1 MNRQKDN
8 NGFKILHIITVFSI
22 GGATENTLLTAR
34 GFIKKGY
41 KVDILTGPNVSS
53 EGDMYEL
60 GKRFG
65 VNVITLSSLKRKI
78 DGFSDII
85 SLFKIFRFIRKNGY
99 NLVHTHSSKAGII
112 GRLAAKMART
122 PIVIHTI
129 HGLPFH
135 DYQNYFLNRLYVLIE
150 KIGSHLS
157 DKIITVT
164 EKIVSDS
171 LKKGISSKD
180 KYKVVR
186 SGFDLSSFSQDN
198 FNCSEIRNKL
208 GISSEDIVIGKI
220 ARFSELKGHK
230 YLLEAVPKIISTN
243 SNIKIL
249 LVGSG
254 ELENQIKDIV
264 NSLNLQKNIIFTG
277 LIEYEKIPE
286 IISVLDILVH
296 TSLLEGLAR
305 VIPQAYLL
313 KKPVVSFDIDGA
325 SEVVLNNETGFLVEP
340 KNSEQ
345 LAEAIITL
353 SKDRKLRENFGENG
367 YNLVRENWSQEKM
380 VNDLELIYNQLR
392 NNTAT
397 NYKSNRPY

>member
-1 MNRQKDN
+1 LENCNTREKV
-8 NGFKILHIITVFSI
+8 LHIITVFSI
-22 GGATENTLLTAR
+22 GGATENTLLTAK

-41 KVDILTGPNVSS
+41 KVDILTGKNISS

-60 GKRFG
+60 GKKFG
-65 VNVITLSSLKRKI
+65 VNVITLSTLKRKI

-85 SLFKIFRFIRKNGY
+85 SLFKIYRFIQKNEY
-99 NLVHTHSSKAGII
+99 NIVHTHSSKAGFI
-112 GRLAAKMART
+112 GRIAAKMART

-135 DYQNYFLNRLYVLIE
+135 NYQNYFLNKLYIFIE
-150 KIGSHLS
+150 KIGAHFS

-164 EKIVSDS
+164 EKIINDS
-171 LKKGISSKD
+171 LEKGIGFKD

-186 SGFDLSSFSQDN
+186 SGFDLSSFSQKD
-198 FNCSEIRNKL
+198 FNIKAIRERL
-208 GISSEDIVIGKI
+208 AISDGNIVIGKI
-220 ARFSELKGHK
+220 ARFSELKGHR
-230 YLLEAVPKIISTN
+230 YLIEAVPKIISADP
-243 SNIKIL
+243 NIKVL

-254 ELENQIKDIV
+254 ELENQIKGVVKD
-264 NSLNLQKNIIFTG
+264 LGLQENIIFTG

-325 SEVVLNNETGFLVEP
+325 SEVVLNNKTGFLVEP

-353 SKDRKLRENFGENG
+353 TKDRKLREKLGENG

-392 NNTAT
+392 NSAVT
-397 NYKSNRPY
+397 NFNSKRL